1 MTIDVTL
8 QSRATFTVLGRSTWI
23 SGQDTA
29 QFGAFWQS
37 ASAGGLLIDLERLR
51 EGALGR
57 ETGSVILGVS
67 RVEADPANRA
77 FPYMIA
83 IESERLGGRGDLES
97 YQVPASTWAV
107 FRNSGP
113 MPDALVAAE
122 MYAFQE
128 WLPASGYRHAH
139 APELEVYLPD
149 DVTRTSGVICEF
161 WLPIERMV

>member
-1 MTIDVTL
+1 MPIDVVV
-8 QSRATFTVLGRSTWI
+8 QSRSTFTVLGRSTWI

-37 ASAGGLLIDLERLR
+37 SSAGGLLIDLERLR

-57 ETGSVILGVS
+57 ETRSVVLGVS

-83 IESERLGGRGDLES
+83 IESDRMGGRGDLES
-97 YQVPASTWAV
+97 YQVPATTWAV
-107 FRNSGP
+107 FRNPGP

-122 MYAFQE
+122 KYAFTE
-128 WLPASGYRHAH
+128 WLPASGYRHAR
-139 APELEVYLPD
+139 APELEVYLPE
-149 DVTRTSGVICEF
+149 DVVRASGVLCEF
-161 WLPIERMV
+161 WLPVEK